1 MLEYSNITINN
12 TNTNTNNNNNNSNN
26 IILIVVLSCTFFIG
40 IVAYSIKLILYY
52 KLFQTNDTVIP
63 INDGII
69 VAEIIDEEII
79 DEDDV
84 EIKIF

>member
-12 TNTNTNNNNNNSNN
+12 TNTNNNNNN

-69 VAEIIDEEII
+69 DEEIIDEEII

>member
-12 TNTNTNNNNNNSNN
+12 TNTNTNNNSNN

-52 KLFQTNDTVIP
+52 KLFQINESVIP

-79 DEDDV
+79 DATDV
-84 EIKIF
+84 EIKIY

>member
-12 TNTNTNNNNNNSNN
+12 TNTNNNNNNNSNSNN

-52 KLFQTNDTVIP
+52 KLFQTNDSVIP
-63 INDGII
+63 INDG
-69 VAEIIDEEII
+69 IIDEEII

>member
-12 TNTNTNNNNNNSNN
+12 TNTNTNNNSNN
-26 IILIVVLSCTFFIG
+26 IILIVVLSCTFFIA

-52 KLFQTNDTVIP
+52 NLFQINESVIP
-63 INDGII
+63 INNGII

-79 DEDDV
+79 DATDV
-84 EIKIF
+84 EIKIY